1 MTGSKTNA
9 MTRSE
14 ILAAV
19 KAIPSAQDYVWDGID
34 EDDKPATEAE
44 LKAGLMKVQHQQIE
58 SSDKT
63 QILLSIDKSVLQ
75 AFRTFGEDWQTSMNE
90 ALKEWLKSHVATT

>member
-1 MTGSKTNA
+1 
-9 MTRSE
+9 MTRNE

-19 KAIPSAQDYVWDGID
+19 KAIPPAQDYVWDGID

-44 LKAGLMKVQHQQIE
+44 FKNALMKAHHQQTE
-58 SSDKT
+58 PDTT

-75 AFRTFGEDWQTSMNE
+75 AFRMFGEDWQTSMNE
-90 ALKEWLKSHVATT
+90 ALKEWLKTHVVTN